1 MSNEDIQKLIQSQ
14 QKIFIILAIMTL
26 VSVGI
31 AMLGSG
37 GGIFILIA
45 FAIAFI
51 QGILILGNLM
61 HVKESSS
68 MRVLLGLSFF
78 LVGFLLFASWLAF
91 TDHIDGTDLSEAP
104 AVVETTEAHDDGAE
118 EGH

>member
-1 MSNEDIQKLIQSQ
+1 
-14 QKIFIILAIMTL
+14 MTL
-26 VSVGI
+26 ISVGI

-37 GGIFILIA
+37 GDFFILVAFGIA
-45 FAIAFI
+45 FV

-68 MRVLLGLSFF
+68 MRGLLGLSFF

-104 AVVETTEAHDDGAE
+104 TAVESTEAHDDGAE